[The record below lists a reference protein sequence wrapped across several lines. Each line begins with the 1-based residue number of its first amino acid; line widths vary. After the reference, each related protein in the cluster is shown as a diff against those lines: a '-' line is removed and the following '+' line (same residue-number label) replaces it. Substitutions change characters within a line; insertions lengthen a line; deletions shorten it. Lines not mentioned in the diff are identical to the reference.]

1 MMRTKFFL
9 MMLAAIVM
17 GSQVTLFAQEKKGAK
32 PERRQFN
39 KEQMLEIQCNQIIKG
54 LALDDATTA
63 KFIPVYKQY
72 MEEMRATRHMG
83 AYRNIANRTAA
94 DKQTPK
100 PLPTDAEVEQVIKAR
115 FAQSRKILDVR
126 EKYYN
131 EFRKFLSPKQI
142 QKMYN
147 MEKHNGDKF
156 RKEMRKR
163 QGMKKQHDGRRHMP
177 QGDVKK

>member
-32 PERRQFN
+32 SERRQFN

-83 AYRNIANRTAA
+83 ACRNIANRTAA

-100 PLPTDAEVEQVIKAR
+100 PLPTDAEVEQAIKAR

-126 EKYYN
+126 EKYY
-131 EFRKFLSPKQI
+131 K
-142 QKMYN
+142 
-147 MEKHNGDKF
+147 EKHNGDKF

>member
-83 AYRNIANRTAA
+83 ACRNIANRTAA
-94 DKQTPK
+94 DKQTPNRFLQMLK
-100 PLPTDAEVEQVIKAR
+100 WSRLSRHVSRRVER
-115 FAQSRKILDVR
+115 YWMFVR
-126 EKYYN
+126 SIIMSSGN
-131 EFRKFLSPKQI
+131 FFLL
-142 QKMYN
+142 N
-147 MEKHNGDKF
+147 KF
-156 RKEMRKR
+156 RKCIIWRNTMAINSVKR
-163 QGMKKQHDGRRHMP
+163 
-177 QGDVKK
+177 

>member
-1 MMRTKFFL
+1 

-72 MEEMRATRHMG
+72 MEEMWATRHMG
-83 AYRNIANRTAA
+83 ACRNIANRTAA
-94 DKQTPK
+94 DKQTPNRFLQMLK
-100 PLPTDAEVEQVIKAR
+100 WSRLSRHVSRRVER
-115 FAQSRKILDVR
+115 YWMFVR
-126 EKYYN
+126 SIIMSSGN
-131 EFRKFLSPKQI
+131 FFLL
-142 QKMYN
+142 N
-147 MEKHNGDKF
+147 KF
-156 RKEMRKR
+156 RKCIIWRNTMAINSVKR
-163 QGMKKQHDGRRHMP
+163 
-177 QGDVKK
+177 

>member
-1 MMRTKFFL
+1 
-9 MMLAAIVM
+9 
-17 GSQVTLFAQEKKGAK
+17 
-32 PERRQFN
+32 
-39 KEQMLEIQCNQIIKG
+39 MLEIQCNQIIKG

-83 AYRNIANRTAA
+83 ACRNIANRTAA

-100 PLPTDAEVEQVIKAR
+100 PLPTDAEVEQAIKAR

-131 EFRKFLSPKQI
+131 EFGNFFLL
-142 QKMYN
+142 N
-147 MEKHNGDKF
+147 KF
-156 RKEMRKR
+156 RKCIIWRNTMAINSVKR
-163 QGMKKQHDGRRHMP
+163 
-177 QGDVKK
+177 

>member
-32 PERRQFN
+32 SERRQFN

-83 AYRNIANRTAA
+83 ACRNIANRTAA
-94 DKQTPK
+94 DKQTPNRFLQMLK
-100 PLPTDAEVEQVIKAR
+100 WSRLSRHVSRRVER
-115 FAQSRKILDVR
+115 YWMFVR
-126 EKYYN
+126 SIIMSSGN
-131 EFRKFLSPKQI
+131 FFLL
-142 QKMYN
+142 N
-147 MEKHNGDKF
+147 KF
-156 RKEMRKR
+156 RKCIIWRNTMAINSVKR
-163 QGMKKQHDGRRHMP
+163 
-177 QGDVKK
+177 